1 MLAAGSY
8 GRQMVSHAGSR
19 DQCVTNGIVMN
30 ARALRIITQMIK
42 RMADKYENGNPVK
55 RMLLT

>member
-1 MLAAGSY
+1 ML
-8 GRQMVSHAGSR
+8 
-19 DQCVTNGIVMN
+19 MN